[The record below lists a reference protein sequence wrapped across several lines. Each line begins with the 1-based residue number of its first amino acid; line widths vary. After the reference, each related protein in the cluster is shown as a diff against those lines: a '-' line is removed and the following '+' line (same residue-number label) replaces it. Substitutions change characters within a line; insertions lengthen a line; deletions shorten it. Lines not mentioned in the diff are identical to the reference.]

1 MSKTVLLAAAA
12 AFSLTAVGA
21 SAAAPTAHMSGKY
34 VRFHMPTKAKMLYN
48 QNRNYASDAVN
59 SQNYTS
65 GMFSSLDNEAADDFV
80 VPENTTWMVTE
91 VDVSGQTSKRG
102 GTPTSEDVTFYTD
115 NNGVPGDAV
124 EPGTLSVVGSYS
136 HGNIA
141 IKLPKNGVK
150 LKSAARART
159 YWVSVAVN
167 MSFESSG
174 QWNWDVNG
182 TQHGNQAQWEN
193 PAGGFGVCTGWGSIE
208 SCNESTGPDLM
219 FDLRGSS
226 ETSTR

>member
-102 GTPTSEDVTFYTD
+102 GTPTSEDVIFFED
-115 NNGVPGDAV
+115 NNGVPGNEV
-124 EPGTLSVVGSYS
+124 TNGLFSGVVGNYS

-141 IKLPKNGVK
+141 IQLPEKGLK
-150 LKSAARART
+150 LKAGT
-159 YWVSVAVN
+159 YWVSVVAN
-167 MSFESSG
+167 MSFASSG
-174 QWNWDVNG
+174 QWNWDVNS
-182 TQHGNQAQWEN
+182 TQHGYQAQWQN
-193 PAGGFGVCTGWGSIE
+193 PAGGFGVCTSWGSIAT
-208 SCNESTGPDLM
+208 CNSSTGPDLM
-219 FDLRGSS
+219 FDLQGSAKK
-226 ETSTR
+226 